1 MKDRRNTDK
10 PLYYFI
16 DNGLRSYLSR
26 SAGIVNIKWDQMGFP
41 PIPGFHATIF
51 PGGQGRC
58 RRSDTTAPAAE
69 SSLHTPSFPRFAQ
82 PPAMTA
88 KVIDG
93 KRIGLEI
100 REEVRLEVAGLKDK
114 GVVPGLAAVLVGNHP
129 ASRVYVRNKIKA
141 CQSLGVYSELVAL
154 PEETTTAQLLQC
166 VSDLNRNDSI
176 HGILVQLPLPQ
187 QIDEQAVLLAI
198 DPAKDVDGLHP
209 MNAGALALGREGVRP
224 CTPSG
229 VMEILRRE
237 RVPLRGAR
245 AVVIGRS
252 NLVGKPLGL
261 LLLQQHATVT
271 FCHSRTRD
279 LATVARS
286 ADILVAA
293 VGRPAMVTADFVMP
307 GAVVID
313 VGINRVEGAALESL
327 LAEDPSLK
335 PRYERN
341 RGKGIHSILVGDVQ
355 WSGVSGVASAATPV
369 PGGVGPLTIA
379 LLMKNTVQAAGV
391 LSRK

>member
-1 MKDRRNTDK
+1 
-10 PLYYFI
+10 
-16 DNGLRSYLSR
+16 
-26 SAGIVNIKWDQMGFP
+26 
-41 PIPGFHATIF
+41 
-51 PGGQGRC
+51 
-58 RRSDTTAPAAE
+58 
-69 SSLHTPSFPRFAQ
+69 
-82 PPAMTA
+82 MTA
-88 KVIDG
+88 KIIDG
-93 KRIGLEI
+93 KRIGQEI
-100 REEVRLEVAGLKDK
+100 REEVRLEVAHLKDR
-114 GVVPGLAAVLVGNHP
+114 GVVPGLAAVLVGSHP

-141 CQSLGVYSELVAL
+141 CQSLGVYSELVTL
-154 PEETTTAQLLQC
+154 PEETTTAQLLEC
-166 VSDLNRNDSI
+166 VSDLNRRDSI
-176 HGILVQLPLPQ
+176 HGILVQLPLPG

-209 MNAGALALGREGVRP
+209 MNAGALALGREALRP

-229 VMEILRRE
+229 VMEVLRRE
-237 RVPLRGAR
+237 GVPLQGAR

-293 VGRPAMVTADFVMP
+293 VGRPAMVTADFVKP

-313 VGINRVEGAALESL
+313 VGINRVEGDGLERL
-327 LAEDPSLK
+327 LAADPSLQA
-335 PRYERN
+335 RYERN
-341 RGKGIHSILVGDVQ
+341 RSRGNHSVLVGDVQ
-355 WSGVSGVASAATPV
+355 WSGVSRVASAATPV

-379 LLMKNTVQAAGV
+379 LLMKNTVQAAGQQYFGN
-391 LSRK
+391 